1 MSMDEASTAPERPE
15 HRTYTAMTQE
25 GEAAVGRIAIWA
37 AYVEQHLVDLCA
49 ELINKGDATVG
60 HTVTANMSASSM
72 IHLAKKLL
80 AESDTTAENKAGTLA
95 ALTEAKAALEQR
107 NKILHATVGGSLVEG
122 TTTFWNSRRKRFT
135 SGPLLGQLEAAQHSP
150 AELDAIGARLYK
162 AMDDLW
168 ECYLSV
174 SFWGEK

>member
-1 MSMDEASTAPERPE
+1 
-15 HRTYTAMTQE
+15 MTQE

-49 ELINKGDATVG
+49 ELINGSNLVVG
-60 HTVTANMSASSM
+60 HTVTANMSASAM
-72 IHLAKKLL
+72 IELAKKLL
-80 AESDTTAENKAGTLA
+80 AESDTTSAENKAITVA
-95 ALTEAKAALEQR
+95 ALTEAKAALGQR
-107 NKILHATVGGSLVEG
+107 NKILHATVGSSLVEG
-122 TTTFWNSRRKRFT
+122 NTAFYNSRRKKVPGT
-135 SGPLLGQLEAAQHSP
+135 AGKLHQLEVALHSP

-174 SFWGEK
+174 SFERGK